1 MFHPFIDLKKLPDE
15 ELLDRLKK
23 ATSFMHYEISMGRTT
38 TVESIRQVIVALEE
52 ERRSR
57 QIDRQMQEMAK
68 SKIPNIEIGKLED

>member
-23 ATSFMHYEISMGRTT
+23 ATSFMNYEISMGRTT